1 MVFYWFLP
9 LICTLKE
16 VALFM
21 LNKKNFIAFVF
32 CPNITVTPTN
42 KLFSVLS
49 LEKER
54 EGGAWCFPYSFLGSH
69 DEQLL

>member
-1 MVFYWFLP
+1 MIKFDGFLLISP

-21 LNKKNFIAFVF
+21 LNRKKFIAFVF

-42 KLFSVLS
+42 KLFSALS

-54 EGGAWCFPYSFLGSH
+54 EGGA
-69 DEQLL
+69 